1 MAEYQTLK
9 LNSDFRRTYGRGKSA
24 ADPVL
29 VTYALRNRY
38 GVMRIGIT
46 TGKKLGNAVE
56 RNRCR
61 RIIRAAF
68 RQLEGECCGGW
79 DIVFVARHKTVSRKS
94 TDIERSM
101 RKQLG
106 ALGVIGISAG
116 VKVVKMKD
124 ILIKLIQFYRKHIS
138 PQLPDMCRYYPT
150 CSQYAIE
157 ALEIHGA
164 FKGSLLT
171 VARLLRCNILF
182 PGGYDPVPPKRDKKS
197 NRRTHK

>member
-94 TDIERSM
+94 SESCE
-101 RKQLG
+101 
-106 ALGVIGISAG
+106 
-116 VKVVKMKD
+116 VKLKV